1 MPIENKIYYDS
12 ENFVLTLYEEG
23 QYKSVGAFNPGASG
37 VEAIDGIWQPIYDS
51 TFDLEQSPFTP
62 MVNFLTS
69 DSDGNTITWNPV
81 APKVKTH
88 SSLSM
93 PIISRVS
100 GSTPSFTIV
109 PSGLNFSTDLNELK
123 METAENF
130 ITFKGTVNV
139 PDGRG
144 YTMPRFSN
152 FIGVEGDS
160 FNGAFDSYS
169 GVSSMDLTI
178 RYNLRG
184 LMVDEVN
191 PPKALELLSLGLPK
205 VNKIFSTSGTS
216 PFDTSSTGHTLNADG
231 SKLFVVGNANKSI
244 KRYSLTKP
252 FDFKTIGTTHDQEY
266 VIHNQ
271 LGVSAGHTVSSI
283 NLSGIDINDSDN
295 TIYVSNPN
303 RSTIYQYELSTPND
317 LTTLEY
323 KSPYFEH
330 DQIVTSVQDPRFNMR
345 KHGVTST
352 GYENT
357 YAGRWPPWRY
367 PRPSGWLSSYG
378 PPVWDATYS
387 NFFSHDGT
395 KFYILYYN
403 KIVEYTLQIPYVL
416 YSGTR
421 TADAGLGHIFQK
433 TRSNWHYYER
443 NPLPLYRR
451 AGYIETFTRFH
462 PTFGYVWYYQ
472 YRECYYHTG
481 FPQGFKFS
489 NDGTKLWVIY
499 GKFYTY
505 GRIYQYNLPNPYD
518 ISDISD
524 QSFID
529 HEIGDQTNN
538 ALNVTDSKVRSAWDI
553 GVSNDGTKFYILDN
567 FTLKIYQYTSTQS
580 NDINGLPTDSG
591 RLKLWA
597 SLYDAFLDFS
607 GVANA
612 SECKHLVFNNTGSK
626 LYISNKQNIYEYSMT
641 TNFDISTATLT
652 NTFSNITVSQNNIAS
667 GFSFSADNTQLYYT
681 ENKLVK
687 RKLLNVAND
696 SADINGAYDDSGLTV
711 PFLDVSSY
719 GSPSDVRIENKGKSL
734 YISET
739 SGTDTIHK
747 FILSDSN
754 EIESAV
760 HNGTFNPSVSSLTGF
775 ALNDSDNKLYTIN
788 NKGPAKGTIT
798 SFDIN
803 ATFAS
808 STATGEIYTT
818 VGDWDYDAQSMSWN
832 NDGTEFF
839 VLGRSTNGASK
850 YGFDVFKTKRK
861 NNISPI

>member
-12 ENFVLTLYEEG
+12 DNFVLNIYEEG
-23 QYKSVGAFNPGASG
+23 QYKSVGAFNPGAIG
-37 VEAIDGIWQPIYDS
+37 VEAIDGNWQPIYDS
-51 TFDLEQSPFTP
+51 AFDLEQSPFTP

-88 SSLSM
+88 SSLGM
-93 PIISRVS
+93 PIIARVS

-109 PSGLNFSTDLNELK
+109 PSGLNFSSELNELK

-144 YTMPRFSN
+144 YTMPRFSG
-152 FIGVEGDS
+152 FIGVGDS

-169 GVSSMDLTI
+169 DISSFDLTI

-184 LMVDEVN
+184 LMIDEVN
-191 PPKALELLSLGLPK
+191 PPKALEFLSLGLPK
-205 VNKIFSTSGTS
+205 VNKIFSTSSTS

-252 FDFKTIGTTHDQEY
+252 FDFSTIGTAHDQEY
-266 VIHNQ
+266 VIDNQ

-323 KSPYFEH
+323 KTPFFEH
-330 DQIVTSVQDPRFNMR
+330 DQIVTSTQDPEFNMR
-345 KHGVTST
+345 KIGATSI

-357 YAGRWPPWRY
+357 YQGRSR
-367 PRPSGWLSSYG
+367 PRGWSSSYG
-378 PPVWDATYS
+378 APVWDPTYS

-395 KFYILYYN
+395 KYFILYYN

-416 YSGTR
+416 HTATR
-421 TADAGLGHIFQK
+421 TGDAGLGHVFQK
-433 TRSNWHYYER
+433 TRGNWHYYNR
-443 NPLPLYRR
+443 NPYPLYIR
-451 AGYIETFTRFH
+451 AGYIETFVRYRPGTSR
-462 PTFGYVWYYQ
+462 VWYYL

-499 GKFYTY
+499 GKFYNY
-505 GRIYQYNLPNPYD
+505 GRLYQYNLANPYD

-529 HEIGDQTNN
+529 HEIGDQTNS

-580 NDINGLPTDSG
+580 NDISGLPTDAN

-597 SLYDAFLDFS
+597 SLYDATLDFS
-607 GVANA
+607 GVTNA
-612 SECKHLVFNNTGSK
+612 IECKHLTFNSSGSK
-626 LYISNKQNIYEYSMT
+626 LYISNKQNIYEYSMA
-641 TNFDISTATLT
+641 TNFDISTAALT

-681 ENKLVK
+681 EDKVVK

-754 EIESAV
+754 EIESAI

-775 ALNDSDNKLYTIN
+775 ALNDSDNKLYTIDD
-788 NKGPAKGTIT
+788 KGPGKGTIT
-798 SFDIN
+798 SFDTDS
-803 ATFAS
+803 TFAN
-808 STATGEIYTT
+808 STATGEIYAA
-818 VGDWDYDAQSMSWN
+818 VGDWDYNAQSMSWN

-839 VLGRSTNGASK
+839 ILGRSTNGASK